1 MLFKLTLFT
10 RSQLSSVVS
19 MIGNGVGIGCVVRC
33 RRIDLRYWDGHQF
46 PGARDV
52 GLAAGAGQ

>member
-1 MLFKLTLFT
+1 
-10 RSQLSSVVS
+10 
-19 MIGNGVGIGCVVRC
+19 MIGRGVRIGCVVRC
-33 RRIDLRYWDGHQF
+33 RRIDLWYWGGHQF